1 MARSLI
7 PRTVRRS
14 VERSKPAPEQ
24 AASRTREA
32 ELGQALGAPLLQARK
47 VGDVELSAAP
57 LEIAHGLGRVPEG
70 WQLVDPDVAAM
81 VWRTSKTAESITLAA
96 SASVRG
102 ALWVW

>member
-7 PRTVRRS
+7 PTTIRRS
-14 VERSKPAPEQ
+14 VERKPAPEQ

-47 VGDVELSAAP
+47 VGEVELDAAP
-57 LEIAHGLGRVPEG
+57 KEIAHGLGRVPEG
-70 WQLVDPDVAAM
+70 WLVADPDVAAM
-81 VWRTSKTAESITLAA
+81 VWRTGKTAETLTLGA

-102 ALWVW
+102 TLWVW